1 MLDVYPHS
9 QFYHINPVASY
20 FFLIKCSIFF
30 LKLDKANKPTQIVNI
45 KNRFNI
51 HSQNQFLTFNSHYV
65 SVLSSSFS
73 NESPSQRYW
82 EIFKRL
88 NEGTYTQAVPNLESR
103 WTIPRIKTKH
113 FQYAPPNWI
122 SFLQI
127 RLS

>member
-1 MLDVYPHS
+1 MFIPTHNSTTSIQLLL
-9 QFYHINPVASY
+9 I

-103 WTIPRIKTKH
+103 
-113 FQYAPPNWI
+113 
-122 SFLQI
+122 
-127 RLS
+127 